1 MGRLD
6 NRAPG
11 SGCSSLAWALQ
22 LVRPLRVLISTAAG
36 HGDVSQT
43 RTCTQ
48 ELSPTAPLPP
58 SLPPLCFSIMS
69 PAPRLH
75 RSVLL
80 ADTHPAPPPKCEYA
94 PFVNMQ
100 NACKFL
106 QTLLAKYFFANNF
119 CKLFFFFFFFLTGK
133 CPRRQPTHQTES
145 SESNTAVGEGSGA
158 EAQQKPEEM
167 NMGMARGLSQ
177 SLPAGW
183 GSPGAQAHS
192 YGQSLSPTPAPDSTE
207 HLPRDVA
214 DTHGQKQRPLLSQ
227 CRSRRCAK
235 ALAGQQIP
243 KDGNEFNSIP
253 APTSPLSQPVSTA
266 AVPQQLPG
274 LTAGMQPPSAAPALP
289 CRFWGAGSR
298 SLSGCSI
305 LSQQGAHLGTPC
317 LLGNPFLWPVS
328 SDAARDISVPLG
340 PKYISA

>member
-1 MGRLD
+1 MGGHFCDLPLPEIAGCWCKRGAQGRGPVGRLD

-119 CKLFFFFFFFLTGK
+119 CKLFFFSSFFN
-133 CPRRQPTHQTES
+133 REMPTKTTHA
-145 SESNTAVGEGSGA
+145 SNRV
-158 EAQQKPEEM
+158 K
-167 NMGMARGLSQ
+167 
-177 SLPAGW
+177 
-183 GSPGAQAHS
+183 
-192 YGQSLSPTPAPDSTE
+192 
-207 HLPRDVA
+207 
-214 DTHGQKQRPLLSQ
+214 
-227 CRSRRCAK
+227 
-235 ALAGQQIP
+235 
-243 KDGNEFNSIP
+243 
-253 APTSPLSQPVSTA
+253 
-266 AVPQQLPG
+266 
-274 LTAGMQPPSAAPALP
+274 
-289 CRFWGAGSR
+289 
-298 SLSGCSI
+298 
-305 LSQQGAHLGTPC
+305 
-317 LLGNPFLWPVS
+317 
-328 SDAARDISVPLG
+328 
-340 PKYISA
+340 